1 MGLLERVRR
10 RLDPEA
16 HRPVLPEVPDGR
28 WFARW
33 LLPEALDRRVDEIEL
48 ADLGHGFDAFGASR
62 GGIAFGIAITRFLYE
77 HYFRVKSHGVERV
90 PTQGPVVLAVNHSG
104 LIPLDAM
111 MVAAD
116 LIRKAPGAR
125 APKVVMDHF
134 VPNLPWVS
142 ILFTRAGGIAGSRGN
157 VHAVLDRGGL
167 VVIFP
172 EGTPGI
178 GKPFSER
185 YQLKPFRH
193 GHAELAI
200 RHQAP
205 IVPVAVIGA
214 EESWP
219 QAARLD
225 GVPAFGSPYVPIPAT
240 PLPLPIKF
248 TIYYGEPIDVPG
260 RTEPTDAEDAD
271 VVGALAAEVQ
281 EGVQTLIDLGLAA
294 RDGLF

>member
-1 MGLLERVRR
+1 MGWLERARR
-10 RLDPEA
+10 RLDRQA
-16 HRPVLPEVPDGR
+16 HRPVLPALPDGR
-28 WFARW
+28 WLARW
-33 LLPEALDRRVDEIEL
+33 VLPEALDRRIDEIEL

-62 GGIAFGIAITRFLYE
+62 GGIAFGLAITRFLYE
-77 HYFRVKSHGVERV
+77 HYFRVRSHGIEHI
-90 PTQGPVVLAVNHSG
+90 PTQGPVILAVNHSG

-111 MVAAD
+111 MIASD
-116 LIRKAPGAR
+116 LIRHAPGAR
-125 APKVVMDHF
+125 APKIVMDHF

-157 VHAVLDRGGL
+157 VHAVLERGGL

-185 YQLKPFRH
+185 YQLKPFRQ

-200 RHQAP
+200 HHQAP

-219 QAARLD
+219 QIARID
-225 GVPAFGSPYVPIPAT
+225 GIPAFGSPYVPIPAT
-240 PLPLPIKF
+240 PLPLPLRF

-260 RTEPTDAEDAD
+260 RTQPADAADAD
-271 VVGALAAEVQ
+271 EVMALAALVQ
-281 EGVQTLIDLGLAA
+281 DAVQTLIELGLSA
-294 RDGLF
+294 RDGWL